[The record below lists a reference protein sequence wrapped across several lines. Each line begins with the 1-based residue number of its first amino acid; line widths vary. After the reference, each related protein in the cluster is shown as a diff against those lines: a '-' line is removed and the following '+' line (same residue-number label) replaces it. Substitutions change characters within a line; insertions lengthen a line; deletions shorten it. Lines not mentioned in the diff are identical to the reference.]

1 MKRDVYDR
9 ISGLITEAINPKTT
23 GLDTMPVEEILLLMN
38 KEDRQAVEVVES
50 VIPQIEKVVG
60 LVVGALRSGGR
71 LFYVG
76 AGTSGRLGVLDAAE
90 CPPTFGTDPEM
101 VQGIIAGGHGALV
114 EAVEGSEDDE
124 MGGAQELEKRGLQEN
139 DVVIGI
145 AASTRTPFVMGALK
159 YARKLGIKTVLVT
172 CNKTIT
178 NNNIVDYIIEP
189 VVGPEVVTGSTR
201 LKAGTATKIVL
212 NMITTASM
220 VRMGKVWGNLMV
232 DLQAWS
238 DKLKARS
245 CRILTMTTGCTFE
258 DAVEVLNKADG
269 DLKTAIVMNVLGVD
283 IDRAKKLLLA
293 NNGKVRG
300 ALGGI
305 GPELKE

>member
-1 MKRDVYDR
+1 MNKDIYDR
-9 ISGLITEAINPKTT
+9 ICGLTTEAINPKSVR
-23 GLDTMPVEEILLLMN
+23 LDTMSIGEMLQLMN
-38 KEDRQAVEVVES
+38 REDREAVEAVES

-60 LVVGALRSGGR
+60 LVVGAFKSGGR

-101 VQGIIAGGHGALV
+101 VQGIIAGGYGALV

-124 MGGAQELEKRGLQEN
+124 MGGAKELEKRGLQEK

-145 AASTRTPFVMGALK
+145 AASTRTPFVVGALK
-159 YARKLGIKTVLVT
+159 YAKNLGIKTVLVT
-172 CNKTIT
+172 CNNT
-178 NNNIVDYIIEP
+178 NINNDMTDYIIAP

-201 LKAGTATKIVL
+201 LKAGTATKMVL
-212 NMITTASM
+212 NMITTASL
-220 VRMGKVWGNLMV
+220 VRLGKVWGNLMV

-245 CRILTMTTGCTFE
+245 CKILTLTTGCTFDE
-258 DAVEVLNKADG
+258 AVEILSKADG
-269 DLKTAIVMNVLGVD
+269 ELKTAIVMKVLRVD
-283 IDRAKKLLLA
+283 IDQAKKLLLA
-293 NNGKVRG
+293 NNGKVRDV
-300 ALGGI
+300 LGGL